1 MLATVVAFF
10 AFPVAG
16 NADSFEEFMAKKQ
29 KKEREEQARKQVQA
43 HPTPHVQRPN
53 RCAPPCDLVASL

>member
-1 MLATVVAFF
+1 MLASGVAFF
-10 AFPVAG
+10 AFPLAG

-43 HPTPHVQRPN
+43 NPTPHVQRPN
-53 RCAPPCDLVASL
+53 FVPPPAP